1 MYDLDIRTELK
12 KHLQLEFENS
22 RSIIVDEFKICWGD
36 ARIDIAVVNSNL
48 HGYEIKSD
56 NDTLERLPN
65 QIEFY
70 GKIFDTVSIVCTQK
84 WLKKVREII
93 PYWWGIILVE
103 ETEAGIRL
111 KKIRKESVNKKVDV
125 RSVLELTWK
134 EEALEILSMADV
146 KRGFKSKPR
155 WDIWNAIIE
164 IMNEETIKKAVRD
177 CIKAR
182 NGWRSSDS
190 LQRLYAD

>member
-1 MYDLDIRTELK
+1 M
-12 KHLQLEFENS
+12 
-22 RSIIVDEFKICWGD
+22 
-36 ARIDIAVVNSNL
+36 
-48 HGYEIKSD
+48 
-56 NDTLERLPN
+56 
-65 QIEFY
+65 
-70 GKIFDTVSIVCTQK
+70 
-84 WLKKVREII
+84 
-93 PYWWGIILVE
+93 
-103 ETEAGIRL
+103 
-111 KKIRKESVNKKVDV
+111 
-125 RSVLELTWK
+125 TWK